1 MALSAGAAVAHVVGS
16 VSAVE
21 EPANPWFTWSYVRDN
36 SGDLTTALHQHL
48 VLTVETIAIGLVIA
62 FPLAILAHR
71 YHRLAGPILGLTGV
85 IYTIPSLALFA
96 FLAPFTGLSKRTV
109 LIGLVMYALLILVRN
124 MLAGLEGV
132 PADVRE
138 AAQGMGYGRARMLW
152 KVELPVAAPA
162 IMAGV
167 RVATV
172 STVALVTVG
181 VIVGYGG
188 LGGLILRGFQN
199 NFYRAEIVTASGLTV
214 ALGLTLDLLLAGVTR
229 LVTPWTRTAPAPAAL
244 SRVRR
249 DDAAVSG

>member
-1 MALSAGAAVAHVVGS
+1 VHPAHRVLAA
-16 VSAVE
+16 E
-21 EPANPWFTWSYVRDN
+21 EPANPWFTWDYVRDN
-36 SGDLTTALHQHL
+36 SADLQDALQEHI
-48 VLTVETIAIGLVIA
+48 VLTVETIAIGLLVA

-71 YHRLAGPILGLTGV
+71 YRRLAGPVLGISGV
-85 IYTIPSLALFA
+85 LYTIPSLALFA
-96 FLAPFTGLSKRTV
+96 FIAPYTGLTQRTV

-124 MLAGLEGV
+124 ILTGLEGV
-132 PADVRE
+132 PPDVRE

-152 KVELPVAAPA
+152 SVELPVAMPA

-199 NFYRAEIVTASGLTV
+199 NFYRAEIVTASVLTV
-214 ALGLTLDLLLAGVTR
+214 LLGLTFDLLLAGATR
-229 LVTPWTRTAPAPAAL
+229 VLTPWAR
-244 SRVRR
+244 SR
-249 DDAAVSG
+249 AS